1 MGQLKIVPG
10 GIQLTGQA
18 LIMDMLRA
26 SSIRSR
32 HGQPLSIGKIKQQ
45 QHNKLYKYLHKQA
58 IKQQKNKLKHIV
70 INYKIIVHHLLAN
83 HDVLC
88 LPN

>member
-26 SSIRSR
+26 STIRSR
-32 HGQPLSIGKIKQQ
+32 HGQPIAIGKKANPYLIYPSL
-45 QHNKLYKYLHKQA
+45 HLYMFGT
-58 IKQQKNKLKHIV
+58 IT
-70 INYKIIVHHLLAN
+70 LLIAF
-83 HDVLC
+83 V
-88 LPN
+88 